1 MVDDLSGPAGPLPPL
16 TAIPDDVLA
25 LADYEKRAKA
35 HLPPAS
41 WAHVQDGSGAGVTLA
56 DNRAVFDRLRL
67 LPHALADLRQ
77 GDTAIHLFG
86 RRHAAP
92 ILLAPIAY
100 QTLAHPDGEL
110 AVARAAAALETGMAL
125 STLSG
130 VTLEAVAA
138 ASRAASVELR
148 KPDAPLW
155 FQLYLQ
161 PERADNLAL
170 VRRAEAAGYEAVV
183 LTIDAGLKRSSF
195 TLPPG
200 VDAANLKGMTRARH
214 VAQAES
220 GLLFGTP
227 IIDAMPRWDDLA
239 WLRAATKLPV
249 IVKGMAVGAD
259 LDRMI
264 DAGVDG
270 LILSNH
276 GGRVLDGL
284 PTSLELLPDVRDT
297 IAGRIPILIDG
308 GVRTGVDIVKALCL
322 GASAV
327 LVGRPQIHALA
338 VAGMPGVAHMLQ
350 ILRVEL
356 EAAMAQL
363 GCPDPSSLTGERLFD
378 RAR

>member
-1 MVDDLSGPAGPLPPL
+1 
-16 TAIPDDVLA
+16 
-25 LADYEKRAKA
+25 
-35 HLPPAS
+35 
-41 WAHVQDGSGAGVTLA
+41 
-56 DNRAVFDRLRL
+56 
-67 LPHALADLRQ
+67 
-77 GDTAIHLFG
+77 
-86 RRHAAP
+86 
-92 ILLAPIAY
+92 
-100 QTLAHPDGEL
+100 
-110 AVARAAAALETGMAL
+110 MAL

-130 VTLEAVAA
+130 VKLEAVAA
-138 ASRAASVELR
+138 ASRAASHELHR
-148 KPDAPLW
+148 PDAPLW

-170 VRRAEAAGYEAVV
+170 VRRAEQAGYEAIV

-200 VDAANLKGMTRARH
+200 VDAANLAGMTRARH
-214 VAQAES
+214 VAHAGA

-227 IIDAMPRWDDLA
+227 MVDAMPRWEDLA
-239 WLRAATKLPV
+239 WLRSATKLPV
-249 IVKGMAVGAD
+249 IVKGMAISAD

-264 DAGVDG
+264 GEGIDA

-284 PTSLELLPDVRDT
+284 PTSLDLLPAVRDQV
-297 IAGRIPILIDG
+297 AGRIPILIDG

-350 ILRVEL
+350 MLRVEL

-363 GCPDPSSLTGERLFD
+363 GCTDPASLTRD
-378 RAR
+378 RIFVPTR